1 MPTLPLPRTQHCLV
15 CGRDNPHGLR
25 LRLHVDDQT
34 GVVSTSLAIAPHH
47 GGFNDVAHGGLIAT
61 VADEA
66 MAWASAW
73 SAKRFGLCGELVCR
87 FRRPAR
93 VGMTIRVEASPEIV
107 RPRLVTTTFRC
118 IDDHGHELATG
129 SAKYVPM
136 NGEHHD
142 VIVGTFLHEPETIA
156 TAKQFVSPVRTT
168 AGEP

>member
-1 MPTLPLPRTQHCLV
+1 MPVLPLPRTHHCLV

-25 LRLHVDDQT
+25 LQLHVDDAT
-34 GVVSTSLAIAPHH
+34 GVVSTELAVDSHH
-47 GGFNDVAHGGLIAT
+47 AGFSDVAHGGLIAT

-66 MAWASAW
+66 MAWCSAW
-73 SAKRFGLCGELVCR
+73 AARRFGLCGELTLR

-93 VGMTIRVEASPEIV
+93 IGMTVRFEASVDIV

-118 IDDHGHELATG
+118 VDEHGAELSTG

-136 NGEHHD
+136 NGEHHAL
-142 VIVGTFLHEPETIA
+142 IVATFLKEAGTLA
-156 TAKQFVSPVRTT
+156 AAKRF